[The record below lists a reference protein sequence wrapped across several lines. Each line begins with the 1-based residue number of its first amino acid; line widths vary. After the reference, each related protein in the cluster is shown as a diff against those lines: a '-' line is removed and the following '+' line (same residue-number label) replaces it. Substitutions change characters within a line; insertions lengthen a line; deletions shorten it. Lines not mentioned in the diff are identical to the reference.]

1 MFARQHA
8 SAEQRV
14 SSDNGTR
21 HMLPLAVAGVAS
33 AAASAATS
41 AAATAY

>member
-14 SSDNGTR
+14 SSDNDTR
-21 HMLPLAVAGVAS
+21 HMLPFAVAGVAS
-33 AAASAATS
+33 AAASADAS